1 MVRREFEHLIFFDG
15 VCGLCNNSVDF
26 IIKRDKKNIF
36 LFTSL
41 QSEEA
46 KEVLARYNYPIEKI
60 KNLSNI
66 VYLRKGKIEEK
77 SKAVLFILWDL
88 SGFYKLMVIGF
99 LIPNFIR
106 DWVYGIVSKNR
117 YLWFGKKEVCR
128 VPAPHEKEKFLNFQE

>member
-117 YLWFGKKEVCR
+117 YLWFGKR
-128 VPAPHEKEKFLNFQE
+128 SL

>member
-66 VYLRKGKIEEK
+66 VYLRKGKIEVK
-77 SKAVLFILWDL
+77 SKAILFILWDL
-88 SGFYKLMVIGF
+88 SGFYKLMAIGF

-117 YLWFGKKEVCR
+117 YLLVWKKEVCR
-128 VPAPHEKEKFLNFQE
+128 VPAPHEKEKF